1 MSDLLVALSLPFFQ
15 RAFLAG
21 LLIAV
26 SSGLL
31 GVFVVQRRLSFLGDG
46 LAHAAFG
53 GMGIGA
59 FVIVT
64 SGLIGSGMT
73 LLMNPIWIAVPFS
86 VLAALAIAL
95 LRSRTALSS
104 DTAIGVA
111 FAVSVALG
119 VMFFSLVPPDA
130 NLGVSVMDLLFGSIL
145 GVRAVDLGVIL
156 VTTALAAVV
165 LLASWGKLA
174 YATFDDELARADGVR
189 SGALELLLY
198 LVAAVVIAVSSV
210 VVGVILMAAY
220 LVIPAASARL
230 VAGNLAQMTLLS
242 VLFGLAATVAGL
254 LLSFFL
260 DVPSGSTIVLVQA
273 ALFVIAAIVGRGPT
287 ARRPAA

>member
-1 MSDLLVALSLPFFQ
+1 MSDLWVALSLPFFQ
-15 RAFLAG
+15 RALAAG

-64 SGLIGSGMT
+64 SGLIGSGLA
-73 LLMNPIWIAVPFS
+73 LLQNPIWIAVPFS
-86 VLAALAIAL
+86 VLAALVIAL
-95 LRSRTALSS
+95 LRSRTDLSS

-119 VMFFSLVPPDA
+119 VMFFSLIPPDA
-130 NLGVSVMDLLFGSIL
+130 SLGVSVMDLLFGSIL

-156 VTTALAAVV
+156 AVTAAAAVV
-165 LLASWGKLA
+165 LGVAWGKLA

-230 VAGNLAQMTLLS
+230 VSTSLAQMSVLS
-242 VLFGLAATVAGL
+242 VLFGVAATVIGL

-273 ALFVIAAIVGRGPT
+273 ALFVIAALVGRRAPAPSPT
-287 ARRPAA
+287 A

>member
-1 MSDLLVALSLPFFQ
+1 MSDLLAALSLPFFQ
-15 RAFLAG
+15 RAFVAG
-21 LLIAV
+21 LLIAL

-64 SGLIGSGMT
+64 SGLVGSGMA
-73 LLMNPIWIAVPFS
+73 LLENPIWIAVPFC

-95 LRSRTALSS
+95 LRARTELSS

-119 VMFFSLVPPDA
+119 VMFFSLIPPDA

-145 GVRAVDLGVIL
+145 GVRAVDLSVIV
-156 VTTALAAVV
+156 VTTVV
-165 LLASWGKLA
+165 ASLILLATWGRLA
-174 YATFDDELARADGVR
+174 YATFDDELARADGVK

-230 VAGNLAQMTLLS
+230 VANNLAQMTALS
-242 VLFGLAATVAGL
+242 VAFGVAATVAGL
-254 LLSFFL
+254 LLSYFL

-273 ALFVIAAIVGRGPT
+273 GLFVIAASVGHGRVS
-287 ARRPAA
+287 RRRAV